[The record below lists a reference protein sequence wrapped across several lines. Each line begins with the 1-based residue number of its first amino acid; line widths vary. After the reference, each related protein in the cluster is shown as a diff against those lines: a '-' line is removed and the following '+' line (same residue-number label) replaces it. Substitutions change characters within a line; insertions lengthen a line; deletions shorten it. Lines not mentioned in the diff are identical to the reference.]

1 MLFPILHA
9 RESVCAG
16 LGGSRAIAEK
26 APVSINN
33 NNVHFIT
40 MVSIKRHFTNTG
52 LGMQCF

>member
-1 MLFPILHA
+1 MLFSILHA

-16 LGGSRAIAEK
+16 LGRSRVIAEK

-40 MVSIKRHFTNTG
+40 MVSIKRHLTNTG
-52 LGMQCF
+52 LGMKGF